1 MSFPPPDKNSIIDLL
16 PQNLSQ
22 VNKEALKQFRFA
34 ALLYDPVM
42 KYFVRPR
49 IHRAAPARHTGIWQ
63 ELVGS
68 VRKAKILDLAC
79 GTGGL
84 IACLDKDNCYT
95 GLDLSYEMLKKAA
108 VRAQKKGFMSC
119 RLIRANAEEQIF
131 PDASFDLVM
140 TDTALHMIPDWL
152 GTIRAAAS
160 MIVPQGVFAGAVP
173 VLGLD
178 KDFDKGW
185 QKFSRRPQFHALT
198 TDDLQEACQANHL
211 DFTSI
216 GTNGGM
222 LYFRACKKEGEQK
235 TDGSS
240 FLQ

>member
-1 MSFPPPDKNSIIDLL
+1 MSFPPPDKNTIIDLL

-22 VNKEALKQFRFA
+22 ANKETLKQFRFA

-49 IHRAAPARHTGIWQ
+49 IHRADPARHTGIWQ
-63 ELVGS
+63 DLIGS
-68 VRKAKILDLAC
+68 VRKAKIFDLAC

-84 IACLDKDNCYT
+84 IACLDKDNDYT

-108 VRAQKKGFMSC
+108 NRVRKKGFARC

-131 PDASFDLVM
+131 PDGSFDLVM
-140 TDTALHMIPDWL
+140 TDTALHMIPDWQAA
-152 GTIRAAAS
+152 IMAAARS
-160 MIVPQGVFAGAVP
+160 LVPQGVFTGAVP

-198 TDDLQEACQANHL
+198 TDDLQEACQANTL

-216 GTNGGM
+216 ATNGGM
-222 LYFRACKKEGEQK
+222 LYFRAYKKER
-235 TDGSS
+235 
-240 FLQ
+240 